1 MTAANEALQKY
12 LAALGTSFEELAS
25 AATKA
30 SDRGT
35 KLSKQFSDEVIAAQ
49 KEAIKLASKIA
60 ADPDHMLTA
69 SVSAL
74 TEAAVT
80 GQTRALAFAQMAYQ
94 EAVSSGTEG
103 RTLTES
109 VAKANQATTDAA
121 LELAKSWA
129 AFSPTADF
137 WVKSVEAT
145 MKAAGAKS

>member
-12 LAALGTSFEELAS
+12 LAALGSSYEQLAS

-35 KLSKQFSDEVIAAQ
+35 KLSKQFSEEVVAAQ
-49 KEAIKLASKIA
+49 KEALKLATKIA
-60 ADPDHMLTA
+60 ADPDHLLTA
-69 SVSAL
+69 STSAM
-74 TEAAVT
+74 TEAAVA

-94 EAVSSGTEG
+94 EAVSAGSEG
-103 RTLTES
+103 RTVTEE
-109 VAKANQATTDAA
+109 VAKANQMTSDAA
-121 LELAKSWA
+121 MELAKSWA

-145 MKAAGAKS
+145 MKAAGTKA